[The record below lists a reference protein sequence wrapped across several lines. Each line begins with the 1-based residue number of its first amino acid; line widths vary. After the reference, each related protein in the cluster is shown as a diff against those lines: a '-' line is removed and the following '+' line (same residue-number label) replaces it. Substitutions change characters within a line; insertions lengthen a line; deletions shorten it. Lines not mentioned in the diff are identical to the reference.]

1 MHRIALNINRFEM
14 MNGKTPFYDK
24 NRKLMFYRI
33 INTEPSFPET
43 FSPAACECIRS
54 LLRVDE
60 HERLGSGPAGGK
72 EIMKS
77 AFFSVIDFDKL
88 FRRELK
94 PPFQPEVVNE
104 FDTKYV
110 PKAYLQAEAKDSM
123 DEKPK
128 KRGEKNPTFEAFTF
142 AGEKTLDA

>member
-1 MHRIALNINRFEM
+1 M

-33 INTEPSFPET
+33 INTEPSFPEN
-43 FSPAACECIRS
+43 FSPSACDCIRS
-54 LLRVDE
+54 LLRVNE
-60 HERLGSGPAGGK
+60 QERLGSGISGGA

-88 FRRELK
+88 LKREIK
-94 PPFQPEVVNE
+94 PPFTPEVVNE

-110 PKAYLQAEAKDSM
+110 PKGNIYLLYYI
-123 DEKPK
+123 
-128 KRGEKNPTFEAFTF
+128 FIY
-142 AGEKTLDA
+142 